1 VNDPI
6 LQVTD
11 LSKYFPPP
19 LLERI
24 RSGTKAVKALDGVT
38 FSVTRGETVGIVG
51 ESGCG
56 KSTLARVLVG
66 LDKPTG
72 GIVRVDGID
81 VAAMTRAQRREFH
94 RTVQMIF
101 QDPFASLD
109 PRMRV
114 RRIIGEGWRAHPDL
128 VPQSRRERTAVEL
141 LEAVRLPGEALNR
154 FPHQFSG
161 GQRQRIGIARALA
174 VQPRVLVCDEPTSGL
189 DVSVQAQ
196 VLDLLRGLVRD
207 RGLTVLFIGHDLP
220 VIRSIADRII
230 VMYLGRIVEV
240 GHAERIFTAPRHPYT
255 KALLSATPDP
265 LKVVS
270 GAAHERIMLQ
280 GDVPSPLDPP
290 SGCRFRTRCWKAQE
304 LCARVEPVLADD
316 VNSAACHFPEGTPP
330 ETVNGSS
337 VAA

>member
-11 LSKYFPPP
+11 LHKHFPLPF
-19 LLERI
+19 LERM
-24 RSGTKAVKALDGVT
+24 RTGAKAVKALDGVT
-38 FSVTRGETVGIVG
+38 FSVARGETVGIVG

-56 KSTLARVLVG
+56 KSTLARALVG
-66 LDKPTG
+66 LDKPTSG
-72 GIVRVDGID
+72 TIRVNGID
-81 VAAMTRAQRREFH
+81 VATMTRAQRRQFH
-94 RTVQMIF
+94 RTVQMVF

-128 VPQSRRERTAVEL
+128 VPESQRERTAVEL
-141 LEAVRLPGEALNR
+141 LESVRLPEEALNR

-174 VQPRVLVCDEPTSGL
+174 VQPSILVCDEPTSGL

-196 VLDLLRGLVRD
+196 VLDLLRGLVHD

-220 VIRSIADRII
+220 MIRSIADRVI

-240 GHAERIFTAPRHPYT
+240 GPAERIFAAPQHPYT

-265 LKVVS
+265 LRVTS
-270 GAAHERIMLQ
+270 GTAHERIVLR
-280 GDVPSPLDPP
+280 GDVPSPLNPP
-290 SGCRFRTRCWKAQE
+290 SGCRFRTRCWKAQD
-304 LCARVEPVLADD
+304 LCAQVEPVLADD
-316 VNSAACHFPEGTPP
+316 VNSAACHFPENIAPGTV
-330 ETVNGSS
+330 TGSS